1 MRGLL
6 ILRLRER
13 GMEIHFG
20 RKKLN
25 VEVRKL
31 GFFGKI
37 RGLMFR
43 SNGSESLLFGEAGA
57 IHSLFV
63 FFPFLAV
70 WLDGENRVVASEVV
84 KPFTMRVLPK
94 KRSTKLVEIPINE
107 RNREIVEF
115 LVGGKK
121 V

>member
-1 MRGLL
+1 
-6 ILRLRER
+6 
-13 GMEIHFG
+13 MEIHFG
-20 RKKLN
+20 KKKLD
-25 VEVRKL
+25 VKVRKV

-43 SNGSESLLFGEAGA
+43 SRNCDNLLFEGAEA
-57 IHSLFV
+57 IHSWFV

-70 WLDGENRVVASEVV
+70 WLDNKNKVVETEIV
-84 KPFTMRVLPK
+84 KPFILRVLPK
-94 KRSTKLVEIPINE
+94 KGSSKLVEIPINE
-107 RNREIVEF
+107 RNRKIVEF